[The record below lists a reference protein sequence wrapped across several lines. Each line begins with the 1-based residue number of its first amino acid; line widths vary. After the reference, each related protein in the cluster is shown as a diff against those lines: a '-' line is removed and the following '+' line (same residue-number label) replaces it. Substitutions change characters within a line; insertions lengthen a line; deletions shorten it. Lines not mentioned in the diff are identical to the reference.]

1 MSQIVPTVF
10 AQSCVSPVILFL
22 DPLDNSRIKTAI
34 LTGPLT
40 SSLSAASRAV
50 AVMIDQEAARL
61 IVAPASLLL
70 LLLIIAPHPAATA
83 GSDFFYLPVEHHGAR
98 WEWLDL
104 WTKLLQIRR
113 QFDRD
118 GFPRQGGSI
127 APSDG
132 GARHG
137 EM

>member
-1 MSQIVPTVF
+1 
-10 AQSCVSPVILFL
+10 
-22 DPLDNSRIKTAI
+22 
-34 LTGPLT
+34 
-40 SSLSAASRAV
+40 
-50 AVMIDQEAARL
+50 MIAQEAARL
-61 IVAPASLLL
+61 IAPPASLLL
-70 LLLIIAPHPAATA
+70 LLLIIASYPVAMA
-83 GSDFFYLPVEHHGAR
+83 GPDLHLPVEHHGAR

-104 WTKLLQIRR
+104 WPKLLQIRR

-118 GFPRQGGSI
+118 GFPRRGGSI